1 VLEIVPLRRVSKGD
15 LSGAA
20 SIVGGLRVSDSRAPD
35 CSEMPLTLPS
45 HLRTVS
51 MVPLRFLPGRE
62 TCCVSCFDSGI
73 VASTNVFSGTELGG
87 SWPSRSIPSKCL
99 SKAFTTSVLAG
110 VKRPAQKS
118 NAFCTSTSES
128 RGPRSAFPCMT
139 VHEGMR
145 RRGFLGHTTHTRPQ
159 E

>member
-1 VLEIVPLRRVSKGD
+1 MLEIVPLRRVSKGD
-15 LSGAA
+15 LSGVAG
-20 SIVGGLRVSDSRAPD
+20 IVGGLRVSGSRSPD

-62 TCCVSCFDSGI
+62 TCCASCFDSGML
-73 VASTNVFSGTELGG
+73 ASTNIFSGTEPGG
-87 SWPSRSIPSKCL
+87 KCASRSIPSKCL
-99 SKAFTTSVLAG
+99 SKAFTASVLTG

-139 VHEGMR
+139 VHEEMR
-145 RRGFLGHTTHTRPQ
+145 RRGCLRYNSYQ
-159 E
+159 AV

>member
-1 VLEIVPLRRVSKGD
+1 MP
-15 LSGAA
+15 
-20 SIVGGLRVSDSRAPD
+20 DSHSPD
-35 CSEMPLTLPS
+35 CSEMPPTLPS

-62 TCCVSCFDSGI
+62 KYCVSRFASVR

-87 SWPSRSIPSKCL
+87 SCASRSIPLKCL
-99 SKAFTTSVLAG
+99 RKAFTASVLMG

-139 VHEGMR
+139 VHRDEKER
-145 RRGFLGHTTHTRPQ
+145 FV
-159 E
+159 